1 MTLQQLLL
9 ILRARWWV
17 ILGVFSVVV
26 LAALVVSLVLPKSYT
41 ATTSLVVDAK
51 STDPLLGAMLPPQAA
66 QSYLA
71 TQVDIISSDRVA
83 QRVVSLTRMDQV
95 PLIQDQWREA
105 TDGQGDI
112 RVWLGELLLKN
123 LVVKPSR
130 DSSVVS
136 ISYTGTD
143 PQFSAAIAN
152 AFAQAYIETSLELK
166 VEPARQYA
174 QWFNDRTKGLRDDLE
189 AAQRKLSDYEQ
200 KNGIIAGDGR
210 FDVENA
216 RLAELNSQ
224 LVMVQGQ
231 RADSRSRQ
239 SQSGAAES
247 LPEVMASPLISGL
260 KADVARL
267 EAQQGQL
274 RGRLGTNHPEVAKVD
289 AEIASLKQRVAMEV
303 QRVASSLGTSTRI
316 SAARE
321 AEIAAAVEEQKAR
334 VLELKAH
341 RDQIAVLQRDVEN
354 AQRSYDLVTQR
365 LAQTSLESQ
374 TQQTNIAVL
383 TPAAP
388 PLTHSSPRVLLN
400 VALAAFLGLLLGIG
414 VSLLLELVDQRV
426 RGEDDL
432 NQLSGVPVLGVISS
446 SRASKLTKKHRSAL
460 AA

>member
-112 RVWLGELLLKN
+112 RVWLGELLLKR

-136 ISYTGTD
+136 ISYAGTD

-189 AAQRKLSDYEQ
+189 AAQRKLSEYEQ
-200 KNGIIAGDGR
+200 RNGIIAGDGR

-289 AEIASLKQRVAMEV
+289 AEIASLKQRVATEV

-432 NQLSGVPVLGVISS
+432 NQLPGVPVLGVISS
-446 SRASKLTKKHRSAL
+446 SSASKLTKKHRSAQ

>member
-17 ILGVFSVVV
+17 ILGIFSVVV
-26 LAALVVSLVLPKSYT
+26 LAALVISLVLPKSYT

-112 RVWLGELLLKN
+112 RVWLGELLLKR

-136 ISYTGTD
+136 ISYAGTD

-189 AAQRKLSDYEQ
+189 AAQRKLSEYEQ
-200 KNGIIAGDGR
+200 RNGIIAGDGR

-289 AEIASLKQRVAMEV
+289 AEIASLKQRVATEV

-432 NQLSGVPVLGVISS
+432 NQLPGVPVLGVISS
-446 SRASKLTKKHRSAL
+446 SSASKLTKKHRSAQ

>member
-1 MTLQQLLL
+1 MTFQQFLL
-9 ILRARWWV
+9 ILRARLWLIV
-17 ILGVFSVVV
+17 GVFFTVVIV
-26 LAALVVSLVLPKSYT
+26 ALVISLLLPKSYT

-51 STDPLLGAMLPPQAA
+51 SNDPLLGAMMSS
-66 QSYLA
+66 QSGSSYMA
-71 TQVDIISSDRVA
+71 TQVDIIGSNRVA
-83 QRVVSLTRMDQV
+83 QRVVSMTRMDQV
-95 PLIQDQWREA
+95 PIIQQQWQDA
-105 TDGQGDI
+105 TSGEGDI
-112 RVWLGELLLKN
+112 QVWLAELLKKR
-123 LVVKPSR
+123 LVVRPSR
-130 DSSVVS
+130 DSNVIS
-136 ISYTGTD
+136 IDYSGTD
-143 PQFSAAIAN
+143 PQFSAAVAN
-152 AFAQAYIETSLELK
+152 AFAQAYIETSLELR

-174 QWFNDRTKGLRDDLE
+174 QWFNERTKGLRDELE
-189 AAQRKLSDYEQ
+189 AAQRRLSEYEQ
-200 KNGIIAGDGR
+200 QHEIIAGDGR

-247 LPEVMASPLISGL
+247 LPEVMANPLISGL

-267 EAQQGQL
+267 EAQRGQML
-274 RGRLGTNHPEVAKVD
+274 GRLGGNHPEVARVD
-289 AEIASLKQRVAMEV
+289 AEISSLRQRVATEI
-303 QRVASSLGTSTRI
+303 QRVASSLGTTTRI

-321 AEIAAAVEEQKAR
+321 AEIATAVEEQKAR

-365 LAQTSLESQ
+365 LAQTNLESQ

-383 TPAAP
+383 TPAVA

-400 VALAAFLGLLLGIG
+400 LVLAVFLGLLLGVG
-414 VSLLLELVDQRV
+414 VALLLELIDQRV
-426 RGEDDL
+426 RGEEDL
-432 NQLSGVPVLGVISS
+432 VQLPGIPVLGIISS
-446 SRASKLTKKHRSAL
+446 SQTGRFAKKRRSAF